1 MGKLTV
7 SFLALCLTALPALAG
22 VDRSTISADA
32 QWLVHLDVHAA
43 LNSQLFGALQ
53 DREPDLDF
61 ENNPDLQEV
70 KDRLGFDPTK
80 DIDSVTA
87 YGLSHDPE
95 AVVVMIHTRGDV
107 DDILT
112 RLSVL
117 AKRTSI
123 EVDGLDIS
131 RWSNPEQA
139 GDQVYSYVARHADS
153 DERIVLLSPDAN
165 DLVTGIEALRGESSS
180 LEDSDSDLGMTTS
193 AGAIVSVSAT
203 GKLAEWADVE
213 PASNIVKLVRSA
225 VVEIGEKGDS
235 SYAHVRV
242 ETASAGDATRVTQ
255 IIQGAMALASM
266 ASEVEEELKD
276 VLPLLQSLKFSAE
289 GPILTIHFEKNTTE
303 LIDLMDGAVSKVSRE
318 DFKVSKKPKTKT
330 KKPATGSSWY

>member
-70 KDRLGFDPTK
+70 KDRLGFDPTT
-80 DIDSVTA
+80 DIDSVTV

-95 AVVVMIHTRGDV
+95 AVVIMVHTRGDI
-107 DDILT
+107 DDTLT

-117 AKRTSI
+117 AKRTQI
-123 EVDGLDIS
+123 EIDGLDIS
-131 RWSNPEQA
+131 RWSDPEGG
-139 GDQVYSYVARHADS
+139 GDEIFSYVARHADS
-153 DERIVLLSPDAN
+153 DERIVLLSPDASN
-165 DLVTGIEALRGESSS
+165 LVTGIEALRGESSS
-180 LEDSDSDLGMTTS
+180 LEDSDTDLGMATS
-193 AGAIVSVSAT
+193 DGAIVSLSAT
-203 GKLAEWADVE
+203 GKVVEWADVE

-225 VVEIGEKGDS
+225 VVEVGENGS
-235 SYAHVRV
+235 ASYAHVRV
-242 ETASAGDATRVTQ
+242 ETASAADATRVTQ
-255 IIQGAMALASM
+255 IIQGFVALASM
-266 ASEVEEELKD
+266 ASEIEEELKE
-276 VLPLLQSLKFSAE
+276 VLPLLNSLQFSAE
-289 GPILTIHFEKNTTE
+289 GSVLTIHFEKNTDE
-303 LIDLMDGAVSKVSRE
+303 LVALMDGTLRSIPRQEFKVSR
-318 DFKVSKKPKTKT
+318 KPKAKT
-330 KKPATGSSWY
+330 KKPASGSSWY